1 MQLPFIYT
9 GSRYRARDGQS
20 PGWLALYDLEN
31 VSVLSDPSYRA
42 LRNNRSEEEVKLLSG
57 IPTME
62 RKAGDLIFSKGS
74 FSEDTSVLM
83 WVEMSL
89 KDKNDERE

>member
-9 GSRYRARDGQS
+9 GSRYRATDSQG
-20 PGWLALYDLEN
+20 PKWLAYYDLED

-42 LRNNRSEEEVKLLSG
+42 LRNNRSEEEVKLLSA
-57 IPTME
+57 IPTIE
-62 RKAGDLIFSKGS
+62 RKAGILIFSKGS
-74 FSEDTSVLM
+74 FSEDTSVLV

-89 KDKNDERE
+89 KDANDEGE